1 MNEFLSKA
9 IMLAKKA
16 QKKGEVPIGAVI
28 VKDNKIISTGYN
40 KRQSTQN
47 AINHAEVIAI
57 KKACKKLHSW
67 RLCDCEM
74 YVTLEP
80 CPMCAGAIVNAR
92 LKTVY
97 CGAKQSNDTQHL
109 CENILQKSNVLNHKT
124 NLVFL
129 NDETCS
135 NILSSFFS
143 EKRK

>member
-1 MNEFLSKA
+1 MNEFLNKA
-9 IMLAKKA
+9 IQLAIKA

-28 VKDNKIISTGYN
+28 VKDNKVISTGFN
-40 KRQSTQN
+40 KRQRTQN

-67 RLCDCEM
+67 RLLDCEM

-97 CGAKQSNDTQHL
+97 FGAKQSNDPNKL
-109 CENILQKSNVLNHKT
+109 CENIMQNNILNHRT

-129 NDETCS
+129 EDENCS
-135 NILSSFFS
+135 KIISDFFS
-143 EKRK
+143 NKRK